1 MTCRSCDRYVLEIEN
16 TPDNQQLVDYYF
28 VATQPYLGNK
38 RGAYGQTFS
47 FDISYQVDVHVVT
60 HSHNA
65 AYSREVSCCIL
76 MFSCSLLNLPWESLC
91 LYEYIML
98 SV

>member
-1 MTCRSCDRYVLEIEN
+1 MLEIEN

-47 FDISYQVDVHVVT
+47 FDISYQVDLHVVT
-60 HSHNA
+60 H
-65 AYSREVSCCIL
+65 AYSSDESCCIL
-76 MFSCSLLNLPWESLC
+76 MSSCSLLNLP
-91 LYEYIML
+91 
-98 SV
+98 